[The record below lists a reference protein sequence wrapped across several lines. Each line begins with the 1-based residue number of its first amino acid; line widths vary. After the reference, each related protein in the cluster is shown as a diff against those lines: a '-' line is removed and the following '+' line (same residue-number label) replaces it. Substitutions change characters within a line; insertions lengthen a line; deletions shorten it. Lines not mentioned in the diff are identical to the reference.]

1 MPETAKEINNV
12 PTEPEAHPVEALR
25 PSRKSSFSTGYSSDE
40 AARKPVSEAVA
51 QLGVN
56 ETQDPELP
64 WFRINWEIKAL
75 VPIACVLLGG
85 MLLFLLATLSWR
97 DPERHLVLLVAG
109 AGAVAICGA
118 LLVVLTYTV
127 QRPMVEL
134 QQKIAQ
140 LGRGDLGVSVSFS
153 RRNDEI
159 GDLGRNFN
167 QMVEQLRESR
177 VEIERLH
184 RTQMSRAEHMAT
196 LGEMATGLAHEIRNP
211 LAGIAG
217 VIEIIGRDLP
227 DSSPARAVVKDVR
240 QEIARINRIVSDL
253 LQTARP
259 HPPKVRKSDLN
270 TTVEHAVMLGRQ
282 QGLSKG
288 VEITL
293 HKDPSLPEIE
303 HDSDQIHQVMLNLLL
318 NAIHA
323 IDGNG
328 KIAVTVELQ
337 GTNAVIE
344 VADNGRGISPDL
356 LPNIFRPFFTTKG
369 DGTGLGLSLALR
381 IIEDHQGRIDVTSA
395 VGKGTTFSV
404 VLPLQRAVSSQAAAA
419 AVKPTACCHSG
430 RDHALSSARHLDG
443 RAAQYPVPFQTQCV
457 QSRWTDFSLFDSSF
471 DFSGRQVRMPEP
483 AAANPLTIV
492 VERTSDCVAVRCTGR
507 LVAGMSN
514 RFYLEVSQLIPSS
527 KRIVL
532 DFTDLTHMDS
542 TGLGALV
549 RLYVSAK
556 SAGCALQLFNLG
568 KPIRQLL
575 GATHLVS
582 VFQIIG
588 DNNIRCG

>member
-1 MPETAKEINNV
+1 MPETARVTNNS
-12 PTEPEAHPVEALR
+12 PAEPEVHPVEAIR
-25 PSRKSSFSTGYSSDE
+25 PARKSSFSTGYSSDE
-40 AARKPVSEAVA
+40 AATNSVSEAVA
-51 QLGVN
+51 ELGAGDN
-56 ETQDPELP
+56 QDPELP

-97 DPERHLVLLVAG
+97 DPERHIVLLVAG

-140 LGRGDLGVSVSFS
+140 LGKGDLGVSVSFS

-227 DSSPARAVVKDVR
+227 DTSPARAVVKDVR
-240 QEIARINRIVSDL
+240 QEIARINRIVTDL

-259 HPPKVRKSDLN
+259 HPPKVHKSDLN

-282 QGLSKG
+282 QGLSKS
-288 VEITL
+288 VEIAL

-318 NAIHA
+318 NALQA
-323 IDGNG
+323 IDQNG
-328 KIAVTVELQ
+328 KIAVAIELR
-337 GTNAVIE
+337 GENAVVE
-344 VADNGRGISPDL
+344 VADNGRGISPDH

-369 DGTGLGLSLALR
+369 DGTGLGLSLARR

-395 VGKGTTFSV
+395 VGKGTTFAV
-404 VLPLQRAVSSQAAAA
+404 VLPLQRNTVQVSES
-419 AVKPTACCHSG
+419 
-430 RDHALSSARHLDG
+430 
-443 RAAQYPVPFQTQCV
+443 
-457 QSRWTDFSLFDSSF
+457 
-471 DFSGRQVRMPEP
+471 
-483 AAANPLTIV
+483 
-492 VERTSDCVAVRCTGR
+492 
-507 LVAGMSN
+507 
-514 RFYLEVSQLIPSS
+514 
-527 KRIVL
+527 
-532 DFTDLTHMDS
+532 
-542 TGLGALV
+542 
-549 RLYVSAK
+549 
-556 SAGCALQLFNLG
+556 
-568 KPIRQLL
+568 
-575 GATHLVS
+575 
-582 VFQIIG
+582 
-588 DNNIRCG
+588 